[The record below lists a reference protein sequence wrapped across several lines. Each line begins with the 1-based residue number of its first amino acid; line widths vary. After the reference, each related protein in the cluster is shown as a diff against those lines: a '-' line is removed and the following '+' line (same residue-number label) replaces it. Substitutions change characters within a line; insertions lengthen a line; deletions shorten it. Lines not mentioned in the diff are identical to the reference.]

1 MKGKK
6 HMGKKKSNT
15 RSRRAGKGEE
25 VDTFVYDEKT
35 SAASTAG
42 SEDNETKDLRKVP
55 PVERLR
61 GLQSVCR
68 AKLEK
73 DLVKLNAWQN
83 YTENESLKEAALT
96 LGEILNSFKILDEQL
111 KELEDSGFSPA
122 RKSYTAKAGEG
133 DRVSVLEEKRE
144 AYSDLMDPI
153 KMVDLLVVKKR
164 PGKTGGLVVEAE
176 DNSRM
181 QVAVAHV
188 VRLSQAAT

>member
-1 MKGKK
+1 
-6 HMGKKKSNT
+6 MGKKKANT
-15 RSRRAGKGEE
+15 RSRRTPKEPE
-25 VDTFVYDEKT
+25 KVDLKDIVDSVTED
-35 SAASTAG
+35 ST
-42 SEDNETKDLRKVP
+42 DLRKVP
-55 PVERLR
+55 PVARMR
-61 GLQSVCR
+61 GLQAVQ
-68 AKLEK
+68 KVKFNK
-73 DLVKLNAWQN
+73 DLVKLNAWTV
-83 YTENESLKEAALT
+83 YTDNQSLKDAALT
-96 LGEILNSFKILDEQL
+96 LGEILNLFETLDEQL
-111 KELEDSGFSPA
+111 KELEETGFSPA